1 MTPVRRPVQVSAMP
15 VAEVMTPQ
23 PATVTAEGALD
34 EALAVM
40 GERGISSVLV
50 FEGPGSPYGILT
62 MRDVVAKV
70 VRHDL
75 DPQTLRARDVATW
88 RLLTAKPSW
97 TVREAAETM
106 ARARI
111 RRLPV
116 VHQGDLVG
124 IVSDT
129 DLFVAVAADEGW
141 EHARA
146 VRKERASR
154 RARRDEQAEIVQDL
168 MSAPVLTADPD
179 SRVQRAVQTMVT
191 SGVSSLLIGVSG
203 GSIAGIVTK
212 RDVVIKILASGR
224 DPAAVRV
231 AEIMSAPV
239 RTIAAGATLEAC
251 SARMADEGVRRFPV
265 TLADQIVG
273 IISDSD
279 ILAAVIARRWRGHR
293 RLRVPAS
300 AIVADIMQPGATPR
314 ISPGLP
320 TLAPELTIWA
330 AAEALAKS
338 GAAELP
344 VVQGGQVIGTVHQAD
359 ILQALEERGAPD

>member
-1 MTPVRRPVQVSAMP
+1 MP
-15 VAEVMTPQ
+15 VPAQVPALPVSEVMSRS
-23 PATVTAEGALD
+23 PAAVPADATLG

-50 FEGPGSPYGILT
+50 VQEPPAPYGIVT

-75 DPQTLRARDVATW
+75 DPDTLRARDVATW
-88 RLLTAKPSW
+88 RLVTATPSW
-97 TVREAAETM
+97 TAQEAAATM
-106 ARARI
+106 ARSRI

-116 VHQGDLVG
+116 VQGSDLLG

-129 DLFVAVAADEGW
+129 DLFIALAPQRNW
-141 EHARA
+141 EHVRA
-146 VRKERASR
+146 VRKERAAR
-154 RARRDEQAEIVQDL
+154 RARPENGARTVQDL
-168 MSAPVLTADPD
+168 MSSPVLSADPD
-179 SRVQRAVQTMVT
+179 SRVVQAVQTMVR
-191 SGVSSLLIGVSG
+191 SGVSSLLVGVSE
-203 GSIAGIVTK
+203 GSAAGIVTK
-212 RDVVIKILASGR
+212 RDVVIKIVAAGR
-224 DPAAVRV
+224 DAAAVRV

-239 RTIAAGATLEAC
+239 RTIEAGATLEAC

-293 RLRVPAS
+293 RLRVPGS
-300 AIVADIMQPGATPR
+300 AIVADIMQPGPALL

-320 TLAPELTIWA
+320 TLAPELSIWE
-330 AAEALAKS
+330 AAERLAKA

-344 VVQGGQVIGTVHQAD
+344 VVQGGQVIGTVRQGD
-359 ILQALEERGAPD
+359 VLQALEEWGAPD